1 MLGLRWFAGY
11 SGNIT
16 HRLVVQELLADY
28 KLSKYFPVFRD
39 NEITADALGMLTE
52 EDLMDMGIPLGARKR
67 VLMIGSD
74 ATKRTSLS
82 APAGG
87 SPSLARRPP
96 TRSEERRVG
105 KECVSTCG
113 SRWSAYH

>member
-1 MLGLRWFAGY
+1 MSGLRWFAGY

-67 VLMIGSD
+67 ELMIGSD
-74 ATKRTSLS
+74 ATER
-82 APAGG
+82 
-87 SPSLARRPP
+87 
-96 TRSEERRVG
+96 TRSEGRREG
-105 KECVSTCG
+105 KG
-113 SRWSAYH
+113 GGRPYKIRWEAE